1 MRKFLTF
8 LVAGLIL
15 FSNTGIGYTQEKQD
29 EPKMKSG
36 MYRTVQGNFV
46 DPDKE
51 LPTGSCLPFE
61 TSYSKYHKAI
71 EMTENATQL
80 TNLTYIGTKTYL
92 GQKFYLIKQQQ
103 NTNKKIFGYAVPMD
117 FSKVFEIENNGKNFA
132 DIPIYNLYEIY
143 PEKSLKYTLKNAI
156 KVRSF
161 FEFPAPKQ
169 DKITSEQALSKRVK
183 EVFTPKVYK
192 ELMELSKNVY
202 ATSPNGEYQL
212 QVGRG
217 ADCLIGSCIFELTK
231 QTPDTKI
238 YTIKKESRE
247 DDTSPFEIK
256 KYKMV
261 QKNIDGKWLFENF
274 ELYY

>member
-1 MRKFLTF
+1 MKKFLTF
-8 LVAGLIL
+8 LVAGLII
-15 FSNTGIGYTQEKQD
+15 FSQSVAFSQD
-29 EPKMKSG
+29 KENNQQIKKG
-36 MYRTVQGNFV
+36 MYQTSQGYFI
-46 DPDKE
+46 DPNKK
-51 LPTGSCLPFE
+51 LPPGSCIPFE

-71 EMTENATQL
+71 EL
-80 TNLTYIGTKTYL
+80 TKTASQKSDLTYVGEKSFL
-92 GQKFYLIKQQQ
+92 GQKFYLIKQPNNQ
-103 NTNKKIFGYAVPMD
+103 NKKIFGYAVTMD
-117 FSKVFEIENNGKNFA
+117 FSKVFEIEDNGKNFA
-132 DIPIYNLYEIY
+132 DIPMYNLYEIS
-143 PEKSLKYTLKNAI
+143 PERNLKYTLKNAI

-169 DKITSEQALSKRVK
+169 AKITSEEALSKRVK
-183 EVFTPKVYK
+183 EVFTPEVYK
-192 ELMELSKNVY
+192 ELMELSQKVY
-202 ATSPNGEYQL
+202 AVSPNGEYQL

-217 ADCLIGSCIFELTK
+217 ADILMGSCIFELTK

-256 KYKMV
+256 EYKMI